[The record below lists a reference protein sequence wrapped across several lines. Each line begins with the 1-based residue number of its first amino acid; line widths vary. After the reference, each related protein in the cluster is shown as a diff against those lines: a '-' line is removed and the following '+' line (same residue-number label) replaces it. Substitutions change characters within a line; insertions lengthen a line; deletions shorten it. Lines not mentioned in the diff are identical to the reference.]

1 MPVGKFFTYFWILY
15 FPLCIAFYDKS
26 WIPQWI
32 DEAMTLV
39 LLLYTGM
46 RWGKIRKSKVKK
58 EIQIYVA
65 IMSFYVIYSLILAVN
80 VSASVF
86 LDFQQQVRPYVVF
99 YCTWLLS
106 PKFSK
111 KQLKWILWAMY
122 ATIALYLPTAMG
134 RTEDVAIG
142 QLCLNCAMMYYLF
155 NPETKRNIRITLLIA
170 SLALVSP
177 KMKFIG
183 EYVALI
189 GILYFLKKRVEAIS
203 FKSAVYIAV
212 LGAVIIFLTWE
223 KFEPY
228 FVSGLDRE
236 GYDRLA
242 RPESFRTATQ
252 IMFDYIPFGSGLG
265 TFATNAAAEYYSPL
279 YEKYGLS
286 DVWGLSKD
294 FNVFIADAYY
304 PTLAEYG
311 IVGVFLFLI
320 FWKRR
325 LITIQN
331 LEDLKY
337 YKVGLIAFFALAIES
352 VGDTSYLSGKGM
364 GYFMLLGLIMNAPK
378 RKRNA
383 DASINNGQLTMD
395 NGRAQIV

>member
-1 MPVGKFFTYFWILY
+1 
-15 FPLCIAFYDKS
+15 
-26 WIPQWI
+26 
-32 DEAMTLV
+32 
-39 LLLYTGM
+39 
-46 RWGKIRKSKVKK
+46 
-58 EIQIYVA
+58 
-65 IMSFYVIYSLILAVN
+65 
-80 VSASVF
+80 
-86 LDFQQQVRPYVVF
+86 
-99 YCTWLLS
+99 
-106 PKFSK
+106 
-111 KQLKWILWAMY
+111 MY

-383 DASINNGQLTMD
+383 DASINNGQVTMD